1 MTTVLDLKN
10 VSKSFGDVEV
20 IKNLSLALNKGTI
33 GCLLGPSGC
42 GKTTILRAIAGFED
56 IDAGE
61 IRIND
66 RIVSGRQILAAPD
79 KRRIGMVFQDYA
91 LFPHLNLEA
100 NIAFGLR
107 HKERAAR
114 RRRVRELLHLV
125 GLDDAALKFPHE
137 ISGGQ
142 QQRVALARALAP
154 EPELLLMD
162 EPFSNLDVILRERLS
177 TEVREILKKQATTA
191 LMVTHN
197 QHEAFAVADEIG
209 VIRQGSLL
217 QWDTAYNLYH
227 RPADNYVADF
237 VGEGVLLPG
246 LVLDDRRV
254 ETGLGILE
262 GEFKYPCNNGC
273 PADVLIRPEDI
284 IHDDASSFKARI
296 IRKQFKGAS
305 IQYTLQLPSMDIVL
319 ALVPSTCQHEAGQSI
334 GIIPQV
340 NDLILFERRAPVAP
354 DNPGGGFKATSMRL

>member
-1 MTTVLDLKN
+1 MKTVLDLKN
-10 VSKSFGDVEV
+10 VSKSFADVEV
-20 IKNLSLALNKGTI
+20 INNLSFTLNKGTI

-61 IRIND
+61 ICING
-66 RIVSGRQILAAPD
+66 RVVSGRQILTAPD

-91 LFPHLNLEA
+91 LFPHLNLKD
-100 NIAFGLR
+100 NIAFGL
-107 HKERAAR
+107 HNMERTDKQKR
-114 RRRVRELLHLV
+114 IKELLHLV
-125 GLDDAALKFPHE
+125 GLDDAAQKYPHE

-162 EPFSNLDVILRERLS
+162 EPFSNLDAVLRERLS
-177 TEVREILKKQATTA
+177 TEVREILKEQETTA

-209 VIRQGSLL
+209 VIQKGILL

-227 RPADNYVADF
+227 RPADNHVAHF

-262 GEFKYPCNNGC
+262 GEFNYPCSNGC

-296 IRKQFKGAS
+296 IKKQFKGAN
-305 IQYTLQLPSMDIVL
+305 IQYTLQLPSKDIVL

-334 GIIPQV
+334 GIIPRV
-340 NDLILFERRAPVAP
+340 EDIVLFEKRAGIVR
-354 DNPGGGFKATSMRL
+354 D

>member
-1 MTTVLDLKN
+1 MKTVLELKN
-10 VSKSFGDVEV
+10 VSKSFNDVGV
-20 IKNLSLALNKGTI
+20 IKNLSLRLNKGTI

-56 IDAGE
+56 IDTGE

-91 LFPHLNLEA
+91 LFPHLNVKA
-100 NIAFGLR
+100 NIAFGLQHMGKGDR
-107 HKERAAR
+107 ENRIS
-114 RRRVRELLHLV
+114 ELLHLV
-125 GLDDAALKFPHE
+125 GLNEAAQKFPHE

-177 TEVREILKKQATTA
+177 TEVRDILKKQATTA

-209 VIRQGSLL
+209 VVRKGVLL

-284 IHDDASSFKARI
+284 IHDDASGFKARI
-296 IRKQFKGAS
+296 IKKQFKGAN
-305 IQYTLQLPSMDIVL
+305 IQYTLQLPSKDIVM
-319 ALVPSTCQHEAGQSI
+319 ALVPSTCQHDAGQSI
-334 GIIPQV
+334 GIIPRV

-354 DNPGGGFKATSMRL
+354 DQS

>member
-1 MTTVLDLKN
+1 MKIKLEVKN
-10 VSKSFGDVEV
+10 ISKSFGNHKVV
-20 IKNLSLALNKGTI
+20 NNLSLSLNKGTI

-56 IDAGE
+56 IDTGE

-66 RIVSGRQILAAPD
+66 RVVSGRHIFAAPE

-91 LFPHLNLEA
+91 LFPHLNLKD
-100 NIAFGLR
+100 NIAFGIQNKNKAE
-107 HKERAAR
+107 KEKRID
-114 RRRVRELLHLV
+114 ELLRLV
-125 GLDDAALKFPHE
+125 RLDDAAQKFPHE

-177 TEVREILKKQATTA
+177 TEVREILKEQETTA
-191 LMVTHN
+191 LMVTHS
-197 QHEAFAVADEIG
+197 QSEAFAVADEIG
-209 VIRQGSLL
+209 VIQEGTML

-227 RPADNYVADF
+227 RPANNYVADF

-254 ETGLGILE
+254 KTGLGILE
-262 GEFKYPCNNGC
+262 GQFKYPCQNGC
-273 PADVLIRPEDI
+273 PADILIRPEDI
-284 IHDDASSFKARI
+284 IHDDTSSFKAKILKKHFR
-296 IRKQFKGAS
+296 GAN
-305 IQYTLQLPSMDIVL
+305 ILYTLQLPSKDTVM
-319 ALVPSTCQHEAGQSI
+319 ALVPSTCQHEAGQTI
-334 GIIPQV
+334 GIIPRV
-340 NDLILFERRAPVAP
+340 EDLILFERRARIPP
-354 DNPGGGFKATSMRL
+354 DKVRRL

>member
-1 MTTVLDLKN
+1 MKTVLYIKN

-20 IKNLSLALNKGTI
+20 VKNLSFALNKGTI

-42 GKTTILRAIAGFED
+42 GKTTILRTVAGFED
-56 IDAGE
+56 IDSGE
-61 IRIND
+61 IRIKD

-91 LFPHLNLEA
+91 LFPHLNLKD
-100 NIAFGLR
+100 NIAFGLQNMESTDKKKR
-107 HKERAAR
+107 IK
-114 RRRVRELLHLV
+114 ELLHLIR
-125 GLDDAALKFPHE
+125 LEDSARKFPHE

-154 EPELLLMD
+154 EPDLLLMD

-177 TEVREILKKQATTA
+177 TEVREILKEQETTA

-209 VIRQGSLL
+209 VIQQGRLL

-227 RPADNYVADF
+227 RPADTYVADF
-237 VGEGVLLPG
+237 VGDGVLLPG
-246 LVLDDRRV
+246 LVLDGRRV

-262 GEFKYPCNNGC
+262 GQFKYPCNDGC

-296 IRKQFKGAS
+296 IKKHFKGAN
-305 IQYTLQLPSMDIVL
+305 IQYTLQLPSKDIVM

-334 GIIPQV
+334 GIIPRV
-340 NDLILFERRAPVAP
+340 HDIILFERRARVTP
-354 DNPGGGFKATSMRL
+354 DNPTRLARIV

>member
-1 MTTVLDLKN
+1 MKTILEVN
-10 VSKSFGDVEV
+10 NISKSFDNHPV
-20 IKNLSLALNKGTI
+20 INNLSLSLNKGTI

-56 IDAGE
+56 IDSGD
-61 IRIND
+61 IRLNE
-66 RIVSGRQILAAPD
+66 RVVSGRHIMTAPD

-91 LFPHLNLEA
+91 LFPHLNLKD
-100 NIAFGLR
+100 NIAFGL
-107 HKERAAR
+107 HKMKRTEKDIKLE
-114 RRRVRELLHLV
+114 ELLHLV
-125 GLDDAALKFPHE
+125 KLDDAAGRFPHE

-162 EPFSNLDVILRERLS
+162 EPFSNLDVILREQLS
-177 TEVREILKKQATTA
+177 AEVRDILKKQGATA

-209 VIRQGSLL
+209 VVRKGTLL

-246 LVLDDRRV
+246 RVLDDRRV

-296 IRKQFKGAS
+296 IKKQFKGAN
-305 IQYTLQLPSMDIVL
+305 IQYTLQLPSKDIVM

-334 GIIPQV
+334 GIIPRV
-340 NDLILFERRAPVAP
+340 DDIILFEKSDRIAP
-354 DNPGGGFKATSMRL
+354 DNPPRP

>member
-1 MTTVLDLKN
+1 MTTVLELKN
-10 VSKSFGDVEV
+10 VSKSFGDLDV
-20 IKNLSLALNKGTI
+20 IKNLSITLNKGTI

-56 IDAGE
+56 IDTGE

-91 LFPHLNLEA
+91 LFPHLNLKA
-100 NIAFGLR
+100 NIAFGLQ
-107 HKERAAR
+107 HMEKAAKEKRIG
-114 RRRVRELLHLV
+114 ELLDLV
-125 GLDDAALKFPHE
+125 GLEDVALKFPHE

-177 TEVREILKKQATTA
+177 TEVREILKNQATTA

-209 VIRQGSLL
+209 VIRQGILL

-246 LVLDDRRV
+246 LVLDDRKV
-254 ETGLGILE
+254 ETGLGVLE

-284 IHDDASSFKARI
+284 IHDDASDFKAKI
-296 IRKQFKGAS
+296 IKKQFKGAN
-305 IQYTLQLPSMDIVL
+305 IQYTLQLPSKDIVM
-319 ALVPSTCQHEAGQSI
+319 ALVPSTCQHDAGQSI
-334 GIIPQV
+334 GIIPRV
-340 NDLILFERRAPVAP
+340 NDLILFERRAPMAP
-354 DNPGGGFKATSMRL
+354 DQSWK